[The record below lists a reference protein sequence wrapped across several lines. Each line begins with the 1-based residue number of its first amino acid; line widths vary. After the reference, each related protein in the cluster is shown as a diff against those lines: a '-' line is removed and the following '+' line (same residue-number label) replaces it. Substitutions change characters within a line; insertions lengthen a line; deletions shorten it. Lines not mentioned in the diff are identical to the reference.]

1 MEPAKKEKFIRVI
14 DEHKRIIYKIVN
26 SYCPQ
31 REDRKDLEQEIII
44 QLWNAFDNYN
54 PNYKFTTWMYRI
66 ALNTAISFYRKEKK
80 WYQRNDFFN
89 DESVFRLEDGSNVEA
104 MELSANVKMLQ
115 GFIQKLKELDK
126 AIMLL
131 YLEENSYEEIGDIL
145 GISTSNVGTKIGR
158 IKVKIK
164 KEFDKIKRHG
174 R

>member
-1 MEPAKKEKFIRVI
+1 M
-14 DEHKRIIYKIVN
+14 
-26 SYCPQ
+26 
-31 REDRKDLEQEIII
+31 
-44 QLWNAFDNYN
+44 
-54 PNYKFTTWMYRI
+54 
-66 ALNTAISFYRKEKK
+66 
-80 WYQRNDFFN
+80 
-89 DESVFRLEDGSNVEA
+89 FRLEDGSNVEA

>member
-1 MEPAKKEKFIRVI
+1 MKPTKKEKFIRVI

-44 QLWNAFDNYN
+44 QLWNAFDSYN
-54 PNYKFTTWMYRI
+54 PQYKFTTWMYRI

-89 DESVFRLEDGSNVEA
+89 DESVFRLEDGNTGEDL
-104 MELSANVKMLQ
+104 ELSANVKLLQ

-131 YLEENSYEEIGDIL
+131 YLEENSYEEIADIL
-145 GISTSNVGTKIGR
+145 GISATNVGTKIGR
-158 IKVKIK
+158 IKIKIK
-164 KEFDKIKRHG
+164 KEFDKINSHG